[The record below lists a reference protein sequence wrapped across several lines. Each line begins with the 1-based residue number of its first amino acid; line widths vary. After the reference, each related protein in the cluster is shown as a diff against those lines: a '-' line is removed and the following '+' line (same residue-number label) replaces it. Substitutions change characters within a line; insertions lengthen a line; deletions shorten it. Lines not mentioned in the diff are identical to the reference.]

1 MKEIVIISGK
11 GGTGKTTLT
20 ASLAALWK
28 DIVIADCDVDAADL
42 HLLLQPED
50 KKTNDFYAGVRAVI
64 DPELCTQCG
73 TCRDVCVFDAVS
85 DDFVV
90 QDVSCEGCGVCY
102 HFCPESAIRL
112 EDRLCGEWYES
123 ETRIG
128 PMLHARLGIAEENS
142 GKLVTLLR
150 KEAKRVAEQRGFE
163 TILIDGSPGIGCPV
177 ISSLGGATL
186 VAVVTEPTV
195 SGIHD
200 MDRILALA
208 RHFQIPA
215 AVVVNKADLNPENAD
230 IIENKAKEENV
241 CFLGRIPYDN
251 AVTEAM
257 VQGKT
262 IVECDRSGASVA
274 VESIHRN
281 LLAKVESLDRATGSR
296 PDA

>member
-257 VQGKT
+257 VRGKT

-281 LLAKVESLDRATGSR
+281 LLAKVESLDRAAGSR